1 MRTGDS
7 RQSIMQ
13 NSIKWTNM
21 CRMAVFE
28 VEREKKALKK
38 MVKIDGLKLS
48 KPEGR
53 LPIKG
58 GSGSTKRPFTIQ
70 MLWHN
75 LVKLLKY
82 WAKEEAI
89 KAAREKWLI
98 THNASSTKWKQIS
111 HQSPGARRYWDDW
124 IKSYMEDFN
133 QESNAQKRSSSV
145 KLKLGLL

>member
-1 MRTGDS
+1 MKVEEKYKRNYSDWGLERKKKMRTGDS

-48 KPEGR
+48 KPDGR

-58 GSGSTKRPFTIQ
+58 GSGSTKGPFTIQ
-70 MLWHN
+70 M
-75 LVKLLKY
+75 V
-82 WAKEEAI
+82 
-89 KAAREKWLI
+89 
-98 THNASSTKWKQIS
+98 
-111 HQSPGARRYWDDW
+111 
-124 IKSYMEDFN
+124 
-133 QESNAQKRSSSV
+133 
-145 KLKLGLL
+145 